1 VRRTR
6 IAVLLV
12 VVAFL
17 GVFLAYPLY
26 YSCRGAFV
34 VDGRFT
40 LGFFEYLWQDRLT
53 AKSILNSLALGCV
66 VTAITA
72 ALALPLSVVGVRYR
86 FPGKAFLTG
95 LLLLP
100 MIMPPFVGAI
110 GMRQILARFGSLN
123 LLLMRAGL
131 MDSPIDWLGG
141 ARFWGVVIMEV
152 LHLYPI
158 MYLNFA
164 AALANVDPSLEEAAV
179 NMGSSGLGLFRKI
192 TLPLM
197 MPGLFA
203 GSVIVFIWAFTDLGT
218 PLVFGYRRVVPV
230 QIFNQVTDLEKNP
243 QGYALVV
250 GVLAMTMLIYLA
262 SKRLF
267 GLRAYQSL
275 SRGPVQGSE
284 KRTGPLGAALAIA
297 FILIVVGAACLP
309 HAAVLLTS
317 LKDRWFMT
325 VLPGSYTAE
334 HFRDALGHELTVSS
348 IRNSI
353 RGNSIHSNG
362 GKGISLVDGGNE
374 ELAPPTVESVGSVF
388 GTACPDCTIDVYS
401 DDEDEGEV
409 YEGSTTADGDG
420 NWSLPGTPEGP
431 NITATATD
439 SDGNTSEFSAPLTPP
454 WPTPSPT
461 PTPTPTPSPTPSP
474 TPGATRTL
482 MWGPGWHNAS
492 WSGASTPEE
501 AFACAAGNYA
511 AAYRLVGGGWERHF
525 PDRPELSNMGPL
537 NEYDAFLILVTA
549 PVTCDMPIGAVTP
562 APSPTPTV
570 TPTPMAR
577 PSARRSSPVRTTPP
591 GTPACMNRLP
601 SAIRSGR
608 TSTATGS
615 RTSMSPASKV

>member
-1 VRRTR
+1 M
-6 IAVLLV
+6 
-12 VVAFL
+12 

-353 RGNSIHSNG
+353 LFSSLSTVLDMVVGVLVAYVLVRHAFRGSSILDAIVMLPLAIPG
-362 GKGISLVDGGNE
+362 LV
-374 ELAPPTVESVGSVF
+374 LAF
-388 GTACPDCTIDVYS
+388 GYVAAFSGTFLDPRENPVPLLVVAYAIRR
-401 DDEDEGEV
+401 
-409 YEGSTTADGDG
+409 
-420 NWSLPGTPEGP
+420 LPYMVRAAYAGFQQV
-431 NITATATD
+431 NVQ
-439 SDGNTSEFSAPLTPP
+439 L
-454 WPTPSPT
+454 
-461 PTPTPTPSPTPSP
+461 
-474 TPGATRTL
+474 
-482 MWGPGWHNAS
+482 
-492 WSGASTPEE
+492 EE
-501 AFACAAGNYA
+501 AAINLGSHPLRAMRRVTLPLLGANLVAGGILVFSFAMLEVSDSLILAMKERFYPITKAIYVLIQRIEDGPPIASALGVWAMVFLALSLLAAGKLLG
-511 AAYRLVGGGWERHF
+511 RR
-525 PDRPELSNMGPL
+525 MGQL
-537 NEYDAFLILVTA
+537 FRV
-549 PVTCDMPIGAVTP
+549 
-562 APSPTPTV
+562 
-570 TPTPMAR
+570 
-577 PSARRSSPVRTTPP
+577 
-591 GTPACMNRLP
+591 
-601 SAIRSGR
+601 
-608 TSTATGS
+608 
-615 RTSMSPASKV
+615 